1 MSFKCFFLKHEEL
14 RETSLSEN
22 SHRTYGRF
30 LTQIDGHSKFE
41 VTFQLL
47 KVEKLTFAKINLAYQ
62 KCRILVLRENKLS
75 RNLQKTANRENK
87 SSLKLQKPAIREN
100 KYSRNQL
107 FAIRENKYTRKFI
120 PAKIYPRENLYQ

>member
-30 LTQIDGHSKFE
+30 LTQIDGHS
-41 VTFQLL
+41 
-47 KVEKLTFAKINLAYQ
+47 KINLAYQ

-120 PAKIYPRENLYQ
+120 LAKIYPRENLYQ